1 MAIELP
7 EELQGS
13 EEVAFLKKLWSQW
26 KKFLEDLVSQDLPAK
41 EIKARIKAIKEDL
54 DQLS

>member
-7 EELQGS
+7 DELQGS

>member
-13 EEVAFLKKLWSQW
+13 EEVAFLRKLWSQG
-26 KKFLEDLVSQDLPAK
+26 KKFLEDLVSQELPAK